1 MQSVEQKKRLL
12 EESHDSL
19 SEELAKLQDQG
30 NTQRHTASEILARIH
45 VLFKNLCFPLLLTD
59 NSLLEEKEGEKGET
73 EEGNVK
79 VKNTEMHRLSIMIS
93 FSWLN
98 CTEESF
104 FLICLSCLFFY
115 QKTIRQQGESHRGL
129 HHKQL
134 ARLRDEINEK
144 QRMID
149 ELTECVAAS
158 ISSLYL
164 KRLSFPTRN
173 TILCLVFPHT
183 AVTPNWSW
191 SWLRCG
197 PTSTA

>member
-1 MQSVEQKKRLL
+1 MLL
-12 EESHDSL
+12 
-19 SEELAKLQDQG
+19 K
-30 NTQRHTASEILARIH
+30 
-45 VLFKNLCFPLLLTD
+45 D

-79 VKNTEMHRLSIMIS
+79 VRNTETHRLITIIS

-98 CTEESF
+98 CTEKSF
-104 FLICLSCLFFY
+104 FKFVSHVYFY
-115 QKTIRQQGESHRGL
+115 QKTVRQQGESHRGL

-158 ISSLYL
+158 ISSLYS
-164 KRLSFPTRN
+164 KRLCSPTRN
-173 TILCLVFPHT
+173 MILCFFSPPYSRNSKLELELAQVRADFERLK
-183 AVTPNWSW
+183 SQD
-191 SWLRCG
+191 
-197 PTSTA
+197 STKSERLEELS